1 MTRPQWI
8 TAGLALL
15 LTIGIY
21 AATQK
26 QLFGPPGVRKPSAEM
41 AANAAAPLSIDTI
54 LFHARQ
60 SLTPDQATRLNFLE
74 HSISRGDVK
83 EQQLHVYHQLAQFWA
98 DTANLFP
105 PYAWYTAEAARLE
118 NSEKSLTFAA
128 HLLLNS
134 LTRDA
139 APEIKQWEALQ
150 AKDLFE
156 RSLKLNPA
164 NDSSKIGLGSVYLYG
179 GIATPMEGI
188 GMIRAVAE
196 RDSNNV
202 YAQWALG
209 QASISSGQLD
219 KAVERF
225 KKVARLQPKN
235 WEAILLVAEVDEQMG
250 NGEEAVKW
258 YGKVL
263 AFDVDADI
271 KKEVEARIAKLRK

>member
-1 MTRPQWI
+1 MTKPQWI

-60 SLTPDQATRLNFLE
+60 SLTPDQATRLNALE

-164 NDSSKIGLGSVYLYG
+164 NDSSKVGLGSVYLYG

-188 GMIRAVAE
+188 GMIRAVAD

-219 KAVERF
+219 KAAERF
-225 KKVARLQPKN
+225 RKVARLQPKN

-250 NGEEAVKW
+250 NGEEAAKW
-258 YGKVL
+258 YQKVL

>member
-1 MTRPQWI
+1 MTKPQWI

-26 QLFGPPGVRKPSAEM
+26 QLFGPSGVRKPSAEM

-164 NDSSKIGLGSVYLYG
+164 NDSSKVGLGSVYLYG

-188 GMIRAVAE
+188 GIIREVAE

-219 KAVERF
+219 KAAERF
-225 KKVARLQPKN
+225 RKVARLQPKN

-258 YGKVL
+258 YQKVL
-263 AFDVDADI
+263 AFNVDADI